1 MKTLFKNATIL
12 AGLIAI
18 SFSAIA
24 QTSTPTTTSTTS
36 SNGIIYSVGV
46 DGGFTA
52 GSFKNTNKWDLGGT
66 VQADIPVAS
75 QFFLDINAGYLNFYG
90 KNDAYGT
97 GTQAE
102 AVRLLPVKAGLKYFV
117 INHVYVQADAGVG
130 FALNKSDLGYQRTA
144 AFLYTPQI
152 GVQLPVGNKEFIDAG
167 AYYEASTKY
176 TSGVDNTK
184 INFFGLRVAYAF
196 GL

>member
-1 MKTLFKNATIL
+1 MKNLFKNSTIL
-12 AGLIAI
+12 AGLIAV
-18 SFSAIA
+18 SFAAKA
-24 QTSTPTTTSTTS
+24 QTSTSTTTS

-46 DGGFTA
+46 DGGFSA
-52 GSFKNTNKWDLGGT
+52 GSFKHTNKWDLGGT
-66 VQADIPVAS
+66 VQADIPVAN

-90 KNDAYGT
+90 KNNVYGS
-97 GTQAE
+97 GIQAE

-117 INHVYVQADAGVG
+117 FTDIYVQADAGVG
-130 FALNKSDLGYQRTA
+130 FALNKSDLDYQRTA
-144 AFLYTPQI
+144 AFLYTPQV
-152 GVQLPVGNKEFIDAG
+152 GVQLPIGKKQFIDAG

-184 INFFGLRVAYAF
+184 INFFGLRAAYAF